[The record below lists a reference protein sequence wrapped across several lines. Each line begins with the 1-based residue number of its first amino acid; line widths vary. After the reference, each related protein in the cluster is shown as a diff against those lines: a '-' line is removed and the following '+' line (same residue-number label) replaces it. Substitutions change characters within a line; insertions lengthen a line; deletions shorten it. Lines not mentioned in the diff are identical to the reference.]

1 MDKRPRSTVT
11 ALDDLNE
18 VIGVIYLMGRIVG
31 AVELNDSDRLS
42 AQSICNWSAE
52 RMNKC
57 YTIFAGCDQ
66 AGSAPS

>member
-11 ALDDLNE
+11 ALDDLDE

-31 AVELNDSDRLS
+31 AIELNERDRLS
-42 AQSICNWSAE
+42 AQLVCNWSAE
-52 RMNKC
+52 RMSKC
-57 YTIFAGCDQ
+57 YATFAGRDQ